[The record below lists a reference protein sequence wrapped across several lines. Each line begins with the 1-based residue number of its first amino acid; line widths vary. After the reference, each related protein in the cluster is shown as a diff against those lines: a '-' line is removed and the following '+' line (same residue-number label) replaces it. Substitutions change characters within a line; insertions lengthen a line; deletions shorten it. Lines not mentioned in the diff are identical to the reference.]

1 MSARGNI
8 PFPFQAQPWRYSG
21 QAGWY
26 FVSLPLEMAQ
36 EIRTLVGWQE
46 EGWGRLKVKARV
58 GKTTWET
65 AIWFDTKA
73 QTYLLPLK
81 ASIRTAEG
89 LNTEQ
94 VYGFEVWV

>member
-1 MSARGNI
+1 
-8 PFPFQAQPWRYSG
+8 
-21 QAGWY
+21 
-26 FVSLPLEMAQ
+26 
-36 EIRTLVGWQE
+36 VGWQE
-46 EGWGRLKVKARV
+46 EGWGRLKVSARV
-58 GKTTWET
+58 GKSTWDT